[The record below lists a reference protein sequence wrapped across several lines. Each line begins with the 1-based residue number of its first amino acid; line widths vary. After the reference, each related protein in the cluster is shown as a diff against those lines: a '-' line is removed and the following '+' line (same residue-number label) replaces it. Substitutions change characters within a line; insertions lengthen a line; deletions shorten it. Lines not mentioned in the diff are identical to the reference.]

1 MSLLSALGSRPLQ
14 SPLLRSAAQDSAG
27 AQLTSATGKLPAP
40 LPVVDP
46 VSLSS
51 GSVSLSQQA
60 LNVRVSQLGDKTVDV
75 AQRLIGNFA
84 EALFGDAAKG
94 ATFNFDAISVSA
106 DTSLSAAVQHSSAA
120 SGSVDTAALQLNE
133 SSSFIGRGKIV
144 TSDGQSFDFE
154 IEVKYAASITASSGQ
169 AGNPAPAQQQPVTPP
184 DTLALT
190 GKALP
195 AIKFPGS
202 LADLFK
208 VLGRQL
214 EVSADSGKNDG
225 NSGNLSLRLIRLV
238 NNAALLAPRAP
249 ADSPQASAIDRNRA
263 LASYA
268 TPAASSTVTTA

>member
-1 MSLLSALGSRPLQ
+1 MSILSALGSRPIQ
-14 SPLLRSAAQDSAG
+14 SPLLRSSAQDSAG
-27 AQLTSATGKLPAP
+27 AQLASAAGRLPAR

-60 LNVRVSQLGDKTVDV
+60 LNARVSQLGDKTVDV

-106 DTSLSAAVQHSSAA
+106 DTSLAAAVVHSSDS
-120 SGSVDTAALQLNE
+120 SGNADAAALQLNE
-133 SSSFIGRGKIV
+133 SASFIGRGQIV

-154 IEVKYAASITASSGQ
+154 IEVEYAASITAASAQSS
-169 AGNPAPAQQQPVTPP
+169 APAQAAQDPVTQP
-184 DTLALT
+184 DTLSLT
-190 GKALP
+190 GKQLP

-214 EVSADSGKNDG
+214 EVSTDAGKNDDNG
-225 NSGNLSLRLIRLV
+225 GNLSLRLIRLV
-238 NNAALLAPRAP
+238 NSAALLAPRAQ
-249 ADSPQASAIDRNRA
+249 ADSPQASVVERNRA

>member
-1 MSLLSALGSRPLQ
+1 M
-14 SPLLRSAAQDSAG
+14 
-27 AQLTSATGKLPAP
+27 
-40 LPVVDP
+40 VDP

-60 LNVRVSQLGDKTVDV
+60 LNARLSQLGDKTVDV

-84 EALFGDAAKG
+84 DALFGDAAKG

-106 DTSLSAAVQHSSAA
+106 DTSLSAAVMHSSDA
-120 SGSVDTAALQLNE
+120 SGSVDAAALQFNE
-133 SSSFIGRGKIV
+133 SASFIGRGKIV

-154 IEVKYAASITASSGQ
+154 IEVRYEASISAASAQASAQ
-169 AGNPAPAQQQPVTPP
+169 APAEQEPVTPP

-190 GKALP
+190 GKQLP

-214 EVSADSGKNDG
+214 EVSTDSGKNDG
-225 NSGNLSLRLIRLV
+225 NGGNLSLRLIRLV
-238 NNAALLAPRAP
+238 NSAALLAPRAP
-249 ADSPQASAIDRNRA
+249 ADSPQATAIERNRA